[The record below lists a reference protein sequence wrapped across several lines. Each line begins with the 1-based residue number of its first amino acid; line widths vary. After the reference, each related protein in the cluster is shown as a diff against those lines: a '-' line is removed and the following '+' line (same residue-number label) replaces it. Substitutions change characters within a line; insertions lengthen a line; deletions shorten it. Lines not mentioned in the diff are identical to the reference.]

1 MAIFKIIIYGIMAT
15 FAIVNDIDKMLIGL
29 ILLYW
34 ILSELIL
41 INDKIKDSDK

>member
-1 MAIFKIIIYGIMAT
+1 MAIFKIVIYGIMMT
-15 FAIVNDIDKMLIGL
+15 FAIVNDIDNMLIGL

-41 INDKIKDSDK
+41 INDKIEDHNK

>member
-1 MAIFKIIIYGIMAT
+1 MAIFKMVIYGIIMT
-15 FAIVNDIDKMLIGL
+15 FAIGNSIDKMLIGL

-41 INDKIKDSDK
+41 INDKIKDK